1 MFKKGARKQEERVN
15 SGSEEETIQADNIK
29 IEFKRGK
36 KSKKDQDVPVL
47 KQSLETEDK
56 ERSKTVVE
64 KKNAQQPDVDVDY
77 VDKKKPDRKDGK

>member
-1 MFKKGARKQEERVN
+1 MFKKGARKPEVN
-15 SGSEEETIQADNIK
+15 SGSEDETIQPDNIK

-47 KQSLETEDK
+47 KQSLEAEDK

-64 KKNAQQPDVDVDY
+64 KKNAQ
-77 VDKKKPDRKDGK
+77 

>member
-1 MFKKGARKQEERVN
+1 MFKKGARKPEERVD
-15 SGSEEETIQADNIK
+15 SGSEDEIIQAENIK

-47 KQSLETEDK
+47 KQSLEADDK

-64 KKNAQQPDVDVDY
+64 KKNAQQSDVDY
-77 VDKKKPDRKDGK
+77 VDKKKSERKDGK

>member
-1 MFKKGARKQEERVN
+1 MFKKGARKPEVN

-47 KQSLETEDK
+47 KQSLETE

-77 VDKKKPDRKDGK
+77 VD

>member
-1 MFKKGARKQEERVN
+1 MFKKGARKPEVN

-47 KQSLETEDK
+47 KQSLETE

-64 KKNAQQPDVDVDY
+64 KKNAQQPDFDVDY

>member
-1 MFKKGARKQEERVN
+1 MFKKGARKQEVN

-36 KSKKDQDVPVL
+36 KSKKDQDVPVP
-47 KQSLETEDK
+47 KQSLETE

-64 KKNAQQPDVDVDY
+64 KKNAQQTDFDVDY

>member
-1 MFKKGARKQEERVN
+1 MFKKGARKQEVN

-47 KQSLETEDK
+47 KQSLETE

-64 KKNAQQPDVDVDY
+64 KKNAQQQDVDVDY
-77 VDKKKPDRKDGK
+77 VNKKKPERKDGK

>member
-47 KQSLETEDK
+47 KQSLETD

-77 VDKKKPDRKDGK
+77 VDKKKPERKDGK